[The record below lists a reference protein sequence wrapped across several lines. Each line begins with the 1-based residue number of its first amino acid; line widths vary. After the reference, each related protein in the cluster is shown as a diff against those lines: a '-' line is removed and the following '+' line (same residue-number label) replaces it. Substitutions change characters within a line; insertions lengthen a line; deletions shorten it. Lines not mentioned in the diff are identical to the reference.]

1 MLFFVMADYK
11 FITDEDVAAV
21 LQGVI
26 DEFLIP
32 KFKEL
37 NMNASGKWIASLETE
52 RRGVNEGVIR
62 GMDYSYWLAKGR
74 GANQD
79 QSPEGLRRWAVWAG
93 NTFIKDWVRNKG
105 ISADPIA
112 VAMSIAKKGTSWK
125 RKGGSD
131 LLEVLE
137 SPEVEKYVAERFKR
151 IITPRV
157 AEELRRNISD
167 AFRNI

>member
-1 MLFFVMADYK
+1 MADFK
-11 FITDEDVAAV
+11 FLTDEDVAAV

-52 RRGVNEGVIR
+52 RRATNEGVIR
-62 GMDYSYWLAKGR
+62 GVDYSYWLAKGR
-74 GANQD
+74 NPNQK
-79 QSPEGLRRWAVWAG
+79 QSPEALRAWAVWAG

-105 ISADPIA
+105 ISANPIA
-112 VAMSIAKKGTSWK
+112 VAMSIAKKGTTWK

-137 SPEVEKYVAERFKR
+137 SPEVQRYVAERFKM

-157 AEELRRNISD
+157 AEEMRRNISE
-167 AFRNI
+167 AFRNV

>member
-1 MLFFVMADYK
+1 MADYN
-11 FITDEDVAAV
+11 FLTDEDVAAV

-37 NMNASGKWIASLETE
+37 NMNASGEWIASLETE
-52 RRGVNEGVIR
+52 RRGLKEGVIR
-62 GMDYSYWLAKGR
+62 GRDYSYWLVNGR
-74 GANQD
+74 NPNQD
-79 QSPEGLRRWAVWAG
+79 QSPEALRKWAVWAG

-105 ISADPIA
+105 LSADPIA

-131 LLEVLE
+131 LLEILE
-137 SPEVEKYVAERFKR
+137 SPEVQRYVAERFSR
-151 IITPRV
+151 VITPKV
-157 AEELRRNISD
+157 AAQLRRNI
-167 AFRNI
+167 NETLGNV

>member
-1 MLFFVMADYK
+1 MADFK
-11 FITDEDVAAV
+11 FLTDEDVAAV

-52 RRGVNEGVIR
+52 RRGTNEGVIR
-62 GMDYSYWLAKGR
+62 GIDYSYYLVNGR
-74 GANQD
+74 GANKD
-79 QSPEGLRRWAVWAG
+79 QSLEGLRKWAVWAG
-93 NTFIKDWVRNKG
+93 NTFIKDWVKAKG
-105 ISADPIA
+105 LTANPIA
-112 VAMSIAKKGTSWK
+112 VAMSIAKKGTTWK

-137 SPEVEKYVAERFKR
+137 SPEVQRYVAERFKM

-157 AEELRRNISD
+157 AEEMRRNISE
-167 AFRNI
+167 AFRNV

>member
-1 MLFFVMADYK
+1 MLFFIMADFK
-11 FITDEDVAAV
+11 FLTDEDVAAV

-52 RRGVNEGVIR
+52 RRSNKEGVIR
-62 GMDYSYWLAKGR
+62 GIDYSYWLSKGR
-74 GANQD
+74 NPNSD
-79 QSPEGLRRWAVWAG
+79 QSPEALRAWAVWAG

-105 ISADPIA
+105 LAADPIA
-112 VAMSIAKKGTSWK
+112 VAYNIAKKGTSWK

-137 SPEVEKYVAERFKR
+137 SPEVQKYVAERFKMV
-151 IITPRV
+151 ITPRV
-157 AEELRRNISD
+157 AAELRRNITETLG
-167 AFRNI
+167 NV

>member
-1 MLFFVMADYK
+1 MADFK
-11 FITDEDVAAV
+11 FLTDEDVAAV

-52 RRGVNEGVIR
+52 RRATNVGVIR
-62 GMDYSYWLAKGR
+62 GIDYSYYLVNGR
-74 GANQD
+74 GANTD
-79 QSPEGLRRWAVWAG
+79 QSLEGLRKWAVWAG
-93 NTFIKDWVRNKG
+93 NTFIKDWVQAKG
-105 ISADPIA
+105 LTANPIA
-112 VAMSIAKKGTSWK
+112 VAMSIAKKGTTWK

-137 SPEVEKYVAERFKR
+137 SPEVQKYVAERFKM

-157 AEELRRNISD
+157 AEEMRRNISE
-167 AFRNI
+167 AFRNV

>member
-1 MLFFVMADYK
+1 MADFK
-11 FITDEDVAAV
+11 FLTDEDVAAV

-52 RRGVNEGVIR
+52 RRAPNVGVIR
-62 GMDYSYWLAKGR
+62 GIDYTYWLVNGR
-74 GANQD
+74 NANKD
-79 QSPEGLRRWAVWAG
+79 QSPEGLRAWAVWAG
-93 NTFIKDWVRNKG
+93 NTFIKDWVRAKG
-105 ISADPIA
+105 LSADPIA
-112 VAMSIAKKGTSWK
+112 VAMSIAKKGTTWK

-137 SPEVEKYVAERFKR
+137 SPDVQKYVAERFRR

-157 AEELRRNISD
+157 AQELRRNITETLGN
-167 AFRNI
+167 A

>member
-1 MLFFVMADYK
+1 MADFK
-11 FITDEDVAAV
+11 FLTDEDVAAV

-37 NMNASGKWIASLETE
+37 NMNASGKWIASLTTE
-52 RRGVNEGVIR
+52 RRSKNEGVIR
-62 GMDYSYWLAKGR
+62 GIDYSYYLVNGR

-79 QSPEGLRRWAVWAG
+79 QSPEGLRAWAVWAG

-105 ISADPIA
+105 ISANPIA
-112 VAMSIAKKGTSWK
+112 VAMSIAKKGTTWK

-137 SPEVEKYVAERFKR
+137 SPEVQRYVAERFKM

-157 AEELRRNISD
+157 AEEMRRNISE
-167 AFRNI
+167 AFRNV

>member
-1 MLFFVMADYK
+1 MADFK
-11 FITDEDVAAV
+11 FLTDEDVAAV

-52 RRGVNEGVIR
+52 RRAHNVGVIR
-62 GMDYSYWLAKGR
+62 GIDYSYYLAKGR

-79 QSPEGLRRWAVWAG
+79 QSPEALRAWAVWAG

-105 ISADPIA
+105 LAADPIA
-112 VAMSIAKKGTSWK
+112 VAYNIAKKGTSWK

-137 SPEVEKYVAERFKR
+137 SPEVQKYVAERFKM

-157 AEELRRNISD
+157 AEEMRRNITETLG
-167 AFRNI
+167 NV

>member
-1 MLFFVMADYK
+1 MADFK
-11 FITDEDVAAV
+11 FLTDEDVAAV

-37 NMNASGKWIASLETE
+37 DMNASGKWIASLETE
-52 RRGVNEGVIR
+52 RRSNTEGVIR
-62 GMDYSYWLAKGR
+62 GIDYSYWLANGR
-74 GANQD
+74 NPNQD
-79 QSPEGLRRWAVWAG
+79 QSPEALRAWAVWAG
-93 NTFIKDWVRNKG
+93 NTFIKDWVQAKG
-105 ISADPIA
+105 LTANPIA
-112 VAMSIAKKGTSWK
+112 VAMSIAKKGTTWK

-137 SPEVEKYVAERFKR
+137 SPEVQRYVAERFKM

-157 AEELRRNISD
+157 AEEMRRNITE
-167 AFRNI
+167 AFRNV

>member
-1 MLFFVMADYK
+1 MADFK
-11 FITDEDVAAV
+11 FLTDEDVAAV

-37 NMNASGKWIASLETE
+37 NMNASGKWIASLGTE
-52 RRGVNEGVIR
+52 RRSNKEGVIR
-62 GMDYSYWLAKGR
+62 GIDYSYWLSKGR
-74 GANQD
+74 NPNSD
-79 QSPEGLRRWAVWAG
+79 QSPEALRAWAVWAG

-105 ISADPIA
+105 LAADPIA
-112 VAMSIAKKGTSWK
+112 VAYNIAKKGTSWK

-137 SPEVEKYVAERFKR
+137 SPEVQKYVAERFKM

-157 AEELRRNISD
+157 AAELRRNITETLG
-167 AFRNI
+167 NV

>member
-1 MLFFVMADYK
+1 MADYN
-11 FITDEDVAAV
+11 FLTDEDVAAV

-37 NMNASGKWIASLETE
+37 NMNASGEWIASLETE
-52 RRGVNEGVIR
+52 RRGTNEGVIR
-62 GMDYSYWLAKGR
+62 GRDYTYWLVNGR
-74 GANQD
+74 SPNQD
-79 QSPEGLRRWAVWAG
+79 QSPEALRKWAVWAG
-93 NTFIKDWVRNKG
+93 NTFIKEWVKNKG
-105 ISADPIA
+105 LSADPIA

-137 SPEVEKYVAERFKR
+137 TPEVQRYVAERFRR
-151 IITPRV
+151 IIAPKV
-157 AEELRRNISD
+157 AAELRRNIIETLG
-167 AFRNI
+167 NV

>member
-1 MLFFVMADYK
+1 MADFK
-11 FITDEDVAAV
+11 FLTDEDVAAV

-52 RRGVNEGVIR
+52 RRSNKEGVIR
-62 GMDYSYWLAKGR
+62 GIDYSYWLSKGR
-74 GANQD
+74 NPNSD
-79 QSPEGLRRWAVWAG
+79 QSPEALRAWAVWAG

-105 ISADPIA
+105 LAADPIA
-112 VAMSIAKKGTSWK
+112 VAYNIAKKGTSWK

-137 SPEVEKYVAERFKR
+137 SPEVQKYVAERFKMV
-151 IITPRV
+151 ITPRV
-157 AEELRRNISD
+157 AAELRRNITETLG
-167 AFRNI
+167 NV

>member
-1 MLFFVMADYK
+1 MAD
-11 FITDEDVAAV
+11 FNFLTDEDVAAV

-37 NMNASGKWIASLETE
+37 NMNASGKWIKSLETE
-52 RRGVNEGVIR
+52 RRGPNEGVIR
-62 GMDYSYWLAKGR
+62 GIDYSYYLVKGR
-74 GANQD
+74 GANND
-79 QSPEGLRRWAVWAG
+79 QSPEGLRKWAVWAG

-105 ISADPIA
+105 ITADPIA

-137 SPEVEKYVAERFKR
+137 SPEVQRYVAERFR
-151 IITPRV
+151 MIITSRV
-157 AEELRRNISD
+157 ATELRRNITDS
-167 AFRNI
+167 FRNI

>member
-1 MLFFVMADYK
+1 MADFK
-11 FITDEDVAAV
+11 FLTDEDVAAV

-52 RRGVNEGVIR
+52 RRSKNEGVIR
-62 GMDYSYWLAKGR
+62 GIDYSYYLVNGR

-79 QSPEGLRRWAVWAG
+79 QSPEGLRAWAVWAG

-105 ISADPIA
+105 ISANPIA
-112 VAMSIAKKGTSWK
+112 VAMSIAKKGTTWK

-137 SPEVEKYVAERFKR
+137 SPEVQRYVAERFKM

-157 AEELRRNISD
+157 AEEMRRNISE
-167 AFRNI
+167 AFRNV

>member
-1 MLFFVMADYK
+1 MADFK
-11 FITDEDVAAV
+11 FLTDEDVAAV

-52 RRGVNEGVIR
+52 RRAPNVGVIR
-62 GMDYSYWLAKGR
+62 GIDYSYYLVNGR

-79 QSPEGLRRWAVWAG
+79 QSPEGLRAWAVWAG
-93 NTFIKDWVRNKG
+93 NTFIKDWVQAKG
-105 ISADPIA
+105 LTANPIA
-112 VAMSIAKKGTSWK
+112 VAMSIAKKGTTWK

-137 SPEVEKYVAERFKR
+137 SPEVQRYVAERFR
-151 IITPRV
+151 MIITPRV
-157 AEELRRNISD
+157 AEEMMRNISE
-167 AFRNI
+167 AFRNV

>member
-1 MLFFVMADYK
+1 MADFK
-11 FITDEDVAAV
+11 FLTDEDVAAV

-37 NMNASGKWIASLETE
+37 NMNASGKWSASLETE
-52 RRGVNEGVIR
+52 RRAPNVGVIR
-62 GMDYSYWLAKGR
+62 GIDYSYYLSKGR

-79 QSPEGLRRWAVWAG
+79 QSPEALRAWAVWAG

-105 ISADPIA
+105 ISANPIA
-112 VAMSIAKKGTSWK
+112 VAMNIAKKGTSWK

-137 SPEVEKYVAERFKR
+137 SPEVQKYVAERFKM

-157 AEELRRNISD
+157 AAELRRNITETLG
-167 AFRNI
+167 NV

>member
-1 MLFFVMADYK
+1 MADFK
-11 FITDEDVAAV
+11 FLTDEDVAAV

-37 NMNASGKWIASLETE
+37 DMNASGKWIASLETE
-52 RRGVNEGVIR
+52 RRSNTEGVIR
-62 GMDYSYWLAKGR
+62 GIDYSYWLANGR
-74 GANQD
+74 NPNQD
-79 QSPEGLRRWAVWAG
+79 QSPEALRAWAVWAG
-93 NTFIKDWVRNKG
+93 NTFIKDWVQAKG
-105 ISADPIA
+105 LTANPIA
-112 VAMSIAKKGTSWK
+112 VAMSIAKKGTTWK

-137 SPEVEKYVAERFKR
+137 SPEVQRYVAERFKM

-157 AEELRRNISD
+157 AEEMRRNISE
-167 AFRNI
+167 AFRNV

>member
-1 MLFFVMADYK
+1 MADYK
-11 FITDEDVAAV
+11 FLTDEDVAAV

-52 RRGVNEGVIR
+52 RRGTNEGVIR
-62 GMDYSYWLAKGR
+62 GIDYSYYLVNGR
-74 GANQD
+74 GANKD
-79 QSPEGLRRWAVWAG
+79 QSLEGLRKWAVWAG
-93 NTFIKDWVRNKG
+93 NTFIKDWVQAKG
-105 ISADPIA
+105 LTANPIA
-112 VAMSIAKKGTSWK
+112 VAMSIAKKGTTWK

-137 SPEVEKYVAERFKR
+137 TPEVQRYVAERIR
-151 IITPRV
+151 GIITPRV
-157 AEELRRNISD
+157 AEEMRRNITE
-167 AFRNI
+167 AFRNV

>member
-1 MLFFVMADYK
+1 MPFCMTDYQY
-11 FITDEDVAAV
+11 ITDEDVAAV

-32 KFKEL
+32 KFQEL
-37 NMNASGKWIASLETE
+37 NMNASGEWVASLETE
-52 RRGVNEGVIR
+52 RRSPTEGVIR
-62 GMDYSYWLAKGR
+62 GRDYSYWLAKGR
-74 GANQD
+74 GANQE

-93 NTFIKDWVRNKG
+93 KTFIADWVRNKG
-105 ISADPIA
+105 LAADPIA

-137 SPEVEKYVAERFKR
+137 SPEVQKYVAERFKR

-157 AEELRRNISD
+157 AEELRRNISE
-167 AFRNI
+167 AFRNF